1 MPRNVD
7 GRAKITIRSPAI
19 ARQIGRPELGRR
31 LARLRPQDYAAA
43 RDAWAREMESCVR
56 DVLPD
61 LALRVPRLT
70 GQLRASVFVTRGVR
84 SVTFGFRDP
93 KAPFV
98 KFKRG
103 RTHRTV
109 QATLKTF
116 ARSRAIAACKR
127 EARATRDRVIA
138 QRLRVRVRG
147 AEFAG
152 AAQYARRFN
161 TGFVRETLA
170 FVRIA
175 RGVFR
180 AMLRGSGVTP

>member
-7 GRAKITIRSPAI
+7 GRAKVTLRSPAI

-43 RDAWAREMESCVR
+43 RDAWAREMEECVR
-56 DVLPD
+56 RELPE

-70 GQLRASVFVTRGVR
+70 GQLRASVFVTRGLR

-93 KAPFV
+93 KAPHV
-98 KFKRG
+98 RFKRG

-116 ARSRAIAACKR
+116 ARSRTIARCKR
-127 EARATRDRVIA
+127 EARGARDRVIA
-138 QRLRVRVRG
+138 TRLRARVRG
-147 AEFAG
+147 AEFDG
-152 AAQYARRFN
+152 AAAYARRFN
-161 TGFVRETLA
+161 SRFVSETLA

-180 AMLRGSGVTP
+180 ALLRGSGVTY